1 MSAVKHISECLP
13 AAEYLPSEARLLKK
27 AMNLLVNKLST
38 GGAAIC
44 SPIAASTQARLYLNL
59 ALADKQHEVF
69 VVLFL
74 DNQHN
79 LIEAA
84 ELFRG
89 TIDGASVYPREVVKA
104 ALLVNAAAVIIA
116 HNHPS
121 GSPKPSPADKRITKR
136 VQDAL
141 DLVEVRL
148 IDHIIVGKTTTMSF
162 AEEELL

>member
-1 MSAVKHISECLP
+1 MK
-13 AAEYLPSEARLLKK
+13 
-27 AMNLLVNKLST
+27 LLVSKLST

-44 SPIAASTQARLYLNL
+44 SPSAASTQARLYLNL
-59 ALADKQHEVF
+59 ALADKEHEVF

-74 DNQHN
+74 DNQNN

-89 TIDGASVYPREVVKA
+89 TIDGASVYPREVVKS
-104 ALLVNAAAVIIA
+104 ALLVNAAAVILA

-121 GSPKPSPADKRITKR
+121 GLPEPSNADKRITKR

-141 DLVEVRL
+141 ELVDIRV
-148 IDHIIVGKTTTMSF
+148 IDHIIVGKSASVSF
-162 AEEELL
+162 AERGLL